1 MFLQMKTVRNNLKW
15 SYILDHQYSI
25 SITRGS
31 GSVKTNELSNVINE
45 QDRYKSTSIDKI
57 HSDAKE

>member
-1 MFLQMKTVRNNLKW
+1 MKTVRNNLKW

-25 SITRGS
+25 SITGGS

>member
-25 SITRGS
+25 SITEGS

-57 HSDAKE
+57 HSYAKE